1 MFARTQMEDVSRARR
16 MNCTVAERLI
26 LTISNGGIG
35 LVVDIFTTRTIS
47 EDVSDGR
54 QDQRQATQGRPS
66 RGG

>member
-1 MFARTQMEDVSRARR
+1 MIARTQMENVSRARR

-35 LVVDIFTTRTIS
+35 LVLDIFTARTIS
-47 EDVSDGR
+47 EGESDDG
-54 QDQRQATQGRPS
+54 QDQRQATQVRPS